1 MSDSSTPA
9 GLVFSETM
17 SGPFALGATDP
28 ALGAAAGRRAR
39 TPLSMHV
46 TITIADVAAFAHDG
60 SHAARLDG
68 VVRCAPLAH
77 PLRGEHGVMRLFA
90 PNAAGTSRV
99 MYYGLPVTHRGR
111 ARYLAGVKHVDG
123 RSLFR
128 MWRETTT
135 LYTRLHDGA
144 DESAPV
150 IGAGIL
156 RLGPLDLLRTLPTMR
171 PTPAAGAMRG
181 AATLARFGE
190 FFAGQLWDSYVVHRP
205 VTTTLPPTPTP
216 RADARH
222 V

>member
-1 MSDSSTPA
+1 MSESSTSA

-17 SGPFALGATDP
+17 SGPFALGETDP
-28 ALGAAAGRRAR
+28 ALGAVAGRRAR
-39 TPLSMHV
+39 TPLTMRV
-46 TITIADVAAFAHDG
+46 TITIADVAAFAHDV
-60 SHAARLDG
+60 SHAAQLGG
-68 VVRCAPLAH
+68 VVKCAPLGQ

-90 PNAAGTSRV
+90 PNDARTSRV
-99 MYYGLPVTHRGR
+99 MYYGLPATHHGR
-111 ARYLAGVKHVDG
+111 ARYLVGVKHVDG

-144 DESAPV
+144 DETAPV

-171 PTPAAGAMRG
+171 PTPPAGAMRG

-190 FFAGQLWDSYVVHRP
+190 FFAGQLWDSYIVHRP
-205 VTTTLPPTPTP
+205 VATTPG
-216 RADARH
+216 ANARR

>member
-1 MSDSSTPA
+1 MPKSSTSA

-17 SGPFALGATDP
+17 SGPFALGETDP

-39 TPLSMHV
+39 TPLTMHV
-46 TITIADVAAFAHDG
+46 TITIADLAAFTHDG
-60 SHAARLDG
+60 SHAAQLGGGVSCSLLDQ
-68 VVRCAPLAH
+68 

-90 PNAAGTSRV
+90 PNNARTSRV
-99 MYYGLPVTHRGR
+99 MYYGLHVRHRGR
-111 ARYLAGVKHVDG
+111 PRYLVGVKHVDG
-123 RSLFR
+123 RSPFR

-171 PTPAAGAMRG
+171 PTPPAGAMRG
-181 AATLARFGE
+181 VATLARFGE
-190 FFAGQLWDSYVVHRP
+190 FFLGQLWDSYIVYRP
-205 VTTTLPPTPTP
+205 VATTPGT
-216 RADARH
+216 DARR

>member
-1 MSDSSTPA
+1 MTEPSTPA

-17 SGPFALGATDP
+17 RGPFALGETDP
-28 ALGAAAGRRAR
+28 VLGAAAGRLAG
-39 TPLSMHV
+39 TPLTMHV
-46 TITIADVAAFAHDG
+46 TITIADVGAFVDDG
-60 SHAARLDG
+60 SHSARLGG
-68 VVRCAPLAH
+68 VVSWAPLVP
-77 PLRGEHGVMRLFA
+77 PLRVEQGVMRLFA
-90 PNAAGTSRV
+90 LNDAQTSRV

-111 ARYLAGVKHVDG
+111 ARYLAGVKQVDG

-144 DESAPV
+144 DDSAPV

-171 PTPAAGAMRG
+171 PTPPGSALRG
-181 AATLARFGE
+181 AATLGRFGQ
-190 FFAGQLWDSYVVHRP
+190 FFVGQLWDSYVVHRP
-205 VTTTLPPTPTP
+205 PAATTPGAYAP
-216 RADARH
+216 R

>member
-1 MSDSSTPA
+1 MPKSSTSA

-17 SGPFALGATDP
+17 RGPFALGETDP

-39 TPLSMHV
+39 TRLTMRV
-46 TITIADVAAFAHDG
+46 TITIADVAAFTRDG
-60 SHAARLDG
+60 SHTTQLGGVARF
-68 VVRCAPLAH
+68 APLGQ
-77 PLRGEHGVMRLFA
+77 PLRSEHGVMRLFA
-90 PNAAGTSRV
+90 PNDAGTSRV

-111 ARYLAGVKHVDG
+111 PRYLIGMKHVDG
-123 RSLFR
+123 RSLFG

-156 RLGPLDLLRTLPTMR
+156 RLGPFDLLRTLPTMR
-171 PTPAAGAMRG
+171 PTPPAGTMRG

-190 FFAGQLWDSYVVHRP
+190 FFVGQLWDSYIVHRS
-205 VTTTLPPTPTP
+205 VAITPG
-216 RADARH
+216 ANARR